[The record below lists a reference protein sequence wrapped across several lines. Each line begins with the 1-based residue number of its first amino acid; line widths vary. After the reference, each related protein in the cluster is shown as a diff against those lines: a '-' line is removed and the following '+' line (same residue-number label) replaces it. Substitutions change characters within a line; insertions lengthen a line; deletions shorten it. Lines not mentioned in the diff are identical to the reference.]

1 MGFIVTYCENREG
14 DVMGDLASVTTTCI
28 PRADV
33 LAGGLNDNH
42 FAAQLDQVVRDPAA
56 YPVYGNPDEFFGL
69 TYPTA
74 GLRDLLTRTFG
85 RLSGAKVPGAEHGL
99 IRSETSFGGG
109 KTHSLM
115 AVYHLAKGAR
125 PSSLAEFV
133 DPSLLP
139 KTCQVAGVVADTLDP
154 VNGLETNGMRG
165 FTMWGEIGAQL
176 GKSAF
181 EKLKKSDEERTAPS
195 KTVLDEAIGN
205 EPTIIIID
213 EIAQYLRQLTSSG
226 NEDIRRMAGAVPVFL
241 KNLLELAAGKP
252 SLVVILTLATRRDAF
267 GKETDELTE
276 AIVSAEAD
284 ARSTLEEAGSVV
296 ARFTQGD
303 SIVKP
308 AEDNEIA
315 EILKRRLFSSIDSSA
330 AKTASV
336 AYKAYYEE
344 LLEKGEQL
352 TGGADQAASY
362 AKKIENSYPF
372 HPELIRVLDQRLST
386 IPNFQ
391 RARGAL
397 KLLAEVVAGIW
408 NSGTET
414 EIINVADLDFDRPE
428 VLRHL
433 TIALGRGEFENVAK
447 ADFVGPASHAV
458 EVDKSR
464 FAGRRPYTTRACRT
478 VFTHSLEMV
487 TSAGAGRPEVVL
499 GTLAVGDSP
508 DLVSE
513 ALGALDQ
520 SAWFLDYNGM
530 RWRFSTEPN
539 ANNIVSEAAQNV
551 PNSRV
556 NDELR
561 ARVSEAFPSD
571 GQIQA
576 VHFPTGPA
584 SVPDSPP
591 KLRLVVLHHDDVAVR
606 GNTAGK
612 PTSKVVDIYD
622 HAGAKDGR
630 RKNRNAVIFLVADE
644 DAVDTM
650 REKVRFDLAARLV
663 VNDAERM
670 RDFTTE
676 VQKKLKAI
684 ADAAKLNARVAL
696 TRCYRHL
703 YTPAADKANDYLRHE
718 ELAPKAQGDVEK
730 AQTKVLIEQLKEIGK
745 VRTQAMS
752 TDYLKSKAWPKDASE
767 VSTEAVADS
776 FWEDH
781 GAQIVLDITML
792 RDTIRDGI
800 KNGEWVYWDAG
811 ASRAWTDKDA
821 AAQVQIGNE
830 FVLYTPERASE
841 LGLLGRPVKWEDIA
855 SALDA
860 AQVDGVTMRA
870 KLEAI
875 VGKEPTKDEVREA
888 LARAADGGE
897 NARVVI
903 VAGSVEGGVKAL
915 TPSEVRKASLD
926 SLTVLKPEEADR
938 LSIVRPGTRRSIKPV
953 EAKGAVGVAFQSV
966 IDQATDT
973 TGTIGFTLFSVTAS
987 ADPGEGVKDLLELS
1001 RAIPMLPKFEIE
1013 VVFEV
1018 ELDFTGLTQGAEINL
1033 SGPAKQFQKVE
1044 DALFALAKKAG
1055 DVAGTLR
1062 IDVRFEAAVAANGPE
1077 IETLRS
1083 VLTKLQPGE
1092 VRIKGVLA

>member
-1 MGFIVTYCENREG
+1 MSALKPIS
-14 DVMGDLASVTTTCI
+14 LTCQ

-42 FAAQLDQVVRDPAA
+42 FAAQLDQVVRNPGA
-56 YPVYGNPDEFFGL
+56 YPIYGDPTEFFAL

-125 PSSLAEFV
+125 PLTIGEFV
-133 DPSLLP
+133 DPALLP
-139 KTCQVAGVVADTLDP
+139 DDCQVAGVVADSLDP
-154 VNGLETNGMRG
+154 VNGLESNGMRSL
-165 FTMWGEIGAQL
+165 TLWGEIGAQL
-176 GKSAF
+176 GADAF
-181 EKLKKSDEERTAPS
+181 DKLRLSDEERTAPS
-195 KTVLDEAIGN
+195 KQVLSDAVGDTPTV
-205 EPTIIIID
+205 IIID

-226 NEDIRRMAGAVPVFL
+226 NEDVRRMAAAVPVFF

-252 SLVVILTLATRRDAF
+252 NVVVILTLATRRDAF

-276 AIVSAEAD
+276 AIEAAEAD
-284 ARSTLEEAGSVV
+284 ARKTLEEAGSVV
-296 ARFTQGD
+296 ARFTQGG

-315 EILKRRLFSSIDSSA
+315 EILKRRLFTRIDPAAASSA
-330 AKTASV
+330 AV
-336 AYKAYYEE
+336 AYKDFYEE
-344 LLEKGEQL
+344 LISKGEQL
-352 TGGADQAASY
+352 TGGADQATTY
-362 AKKIENSYPF
+362 AQQIEDAYPF
-372 HPELIRVLDQRLST
+372 HPELIRVLDKRLGT

-408 NSGTET
+408 ESGTDT

-447 ADFVGPASHAV
+447 ADFVGPSSHAR
-458 EVDKSR
+458 EVDANR
-464 FAGRRPYTTRACRT
+464 FAGRAGYTTRACRT

-487 TSAGAGRPEVVL
+487 SSAGAGRPEIVL
-499 GTLAVGDSP
+499 GTLAVGDNP

-539 ANNIVSEAAQNV
+539 ANNIVAEAAQNV
-551 PNSRV
+551 PNSKV

-561 ARVSEAFPSD
+561 TRIAETFPSD
-571 GQIQA
+571 GPVQA
-576 VHFPTGPA
+576 VHFPSGPGA
-584 SVPDSPP
+584 VQDNPP
-591 KLRLVVLHHDDVAVR
+591 KLRLVVMHHDDLTVR
-606 GNTAGK
+606 ATAATK
-612 PTSKVVDIYD
+612 APSKVVDIYD
-622 HAGAKDGR
+622 HAGANDGK
-630 RKNRNAVIFLVADE
+630 RKNRNAVVFLVADE

-650 REKVRFDLAARLV
+650 REKVRFDLAAKAV
-663 VNDAERM
+663 ANDSERM
-670 RDFTTE
+670 RDFASE
-676 VQKKLKAI
+676 VQKKIKAI
-684 ADAAKLNARVAL
+684 ADSAKLNARVAL

-703 YTPAADKANDYLRHE
+703 YTPAADKSNDYLRHE
-718 ELAPKAQGDVEK
+718 ELTPQAQGDVDR
-730 AQTKVLIEQLKEIGK
+730 AQTKVLVEQLKEIGK

-767 VSTEAVADS
+767 VTTEAVADV

-781 GAQIVLDITML
+781 GAQIMLDVTML
-792 RDTIRDGI
+792 RDTIRDGV
-800 KNGEWVYWDAG
+800 KNGSWVYWDSTAQ
-811 ASRAWTDKDA
+811 RAWTDKDP
-821 AAQVQIGNE
+821 AAQVQIGSE
-830 FVLYTPERASE
+830 FVLYTPAKASE
-841 LGLLGRPVKWEDIA
+841 LGLLGRPVKWEDI
-855 SALDA
+855 SVALDGPQLSGA
-860 AQVDGVTMRA
+860 DMRT

-897 NARVVI
+897 NARIVV
-903 VAGSVEGGVKAL
+903 VAGAVEAGVKAL
-915 TPSEVRKASLD
+915 PPSDIRKAGLD

-938 LSIVRPGTRRSIKPV
+938 LSIVRPGSRRSVKPV
-953 EAKGAVGVAFQSV
+953 EGKGAIGVAFQAV

-973 TGTIGFTLFSVTAS
+973 TGAAGFTLLSITSS
-987 ADPGEGVKDLLELS
+987 ADPGEGVKDLVELT
-1001 RAIPMLPKFEIE
+1001 RAVPMLPKFEIDISCDI
-1013 VVFEV
+1013 
-1018 ELDFTGLTQGAEINL
+1018 ELDFTGLTPGAEISL
-1033 SGPAKQFQKVE
+1033 SGTAKQFQKIE
-1044 DALFALAKKAG
+1044 DALFALARKASE
-1055 DVAGTLR
+1055 VAGTLR
-1062 IDVRFEAAVAANGPE
+1062 LDIRFDEPVAVESKEIDSIRNVV
-1077 IETLRS
+1077 
-1083 VLTKLQPGE
+1083 TKLQPGE